1 MLFVGLL
8 PVHLSLFSLFHLLH
22 KHFVIA
28 HLRHHVLGF
37 LPSVNEDVD
46 SLVELVQ
53 VDLHVLLLRLEI
65 LRFLIRIE
73 LVQSRGT
80 IIDNISILR
89 LAAV

>member
-1 MLFVGLL
+1 LLFVGLL
-8 PVHLSLFSLFHLLH
+8 SVHLSLFSLFHLLH

-28 HLRHHVLGF
+28 HLGHHVLGF

-73 LVQSRGT
+73 LVQSRGA